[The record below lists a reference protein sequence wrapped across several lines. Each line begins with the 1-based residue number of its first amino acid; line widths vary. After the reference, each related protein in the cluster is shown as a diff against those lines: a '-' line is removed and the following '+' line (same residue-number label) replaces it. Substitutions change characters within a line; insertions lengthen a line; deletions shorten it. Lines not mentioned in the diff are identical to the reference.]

1 MPGLRMS
8 EQSIP
13 ESKRGSLSHRVTLVW
28 CWYGLFKDLSSA
40 YPEEGKMDEFWKPY
54 EECPDFEIIR
64 QGVLFLE
71 SIDRSLID
79 SQNEH
84 QD

>member
-1 MPGLRMS
+1 MLGLRMS

-54 EECPDFEIIR
+54 E
-64 QGVLFLE
+64 G
-71 SIDRSLID
+71 
-79 SQNEH
+79 
-84 QD
+84 